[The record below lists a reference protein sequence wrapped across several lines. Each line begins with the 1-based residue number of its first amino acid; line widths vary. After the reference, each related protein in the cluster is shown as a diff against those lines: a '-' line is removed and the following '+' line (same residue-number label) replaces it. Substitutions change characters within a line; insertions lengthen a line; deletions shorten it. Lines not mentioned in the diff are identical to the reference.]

1 MIKFG
6 PAGNCKTFYDD
17 GFKRTIE
24 APKWLKEKGLD
35 AYEYSFGKGFTL
47 PDETAI
53 AIGEEMKKY
62 GIAMSIHAPYYI
74 NFATPT
80 DEMAEKSYGY
90 VLESLRKL
98 RLVGGNRLVV
108 HPASQGKMTRE
119 EAVALCKQRLTI
131 LKDKILDAGY
141 DDMYICLET
150 MGKSAQIGTY
160 EEILDFCTIY
170 DKYIPTF
177 DFGHIN
183 ALTHGTLKTY
193 EDYEKI
199 IKRSIEVIGE
209 DRTKIAHVHFS
220 KIEYGDKG
228 EIKHLTL
235 EDEVYGPDFDPL
247 AKVLSDYKLDCT
259 IICESKEYMA
269 RDAKILKDI
278 YLSNIN

>member
-6 PAGNCKTFYDD
+6 PAGNCKTFYDA
-17 GFKRTIE
+17 GYKRTIE
-24 APKWLKEKGLD
+24 APAWLKSIGLD

-47 PDETAI
+47 PDDTAI

-62 GIAMSIHAPYYI
+62 GVAISIHAPYYI

-80 DEMAEKSYGY
+80 DEMAEKSYNY

-98 RLVGGNRLVV
+98 RLMGGNRLVV

-119 EAVALCKQRLTI
+119 EAVNLCKSRLVE
-131 LKDKILDAGY
+131 LKSRVIDAGY
-141 DDMYICLET
+141 GDMYICLET

-183 ALTHGTLKTY
+183 ALTQGTLKTKD
-193 EDYEKI
+193 DYEKI

-209 DRTKIAHVHFS
+209 DRTRISHIHFS
-220 KIEYGDKG
+220 KIEYSTKG

-235 EDEVYGPDFDPL
+235 EDNIFGPEFEPL
-247 AKVLSDYKLDCT
+247 AQILKDYNMQSVV
-259 IICESKEYMA
+259 ISESKEYQG
-269 RDAKILKDI
+269 RDAKILKEI
-278 YLSNIN
+278 YDSVK